1 MTPEETLDWLAQQH
15 FDQCREERP
24 IQDWI
29 RKMKSQ
35 LPEQP
40 DLDAICQDLQEK
52 TYSQAMRIAELEAQ
66 LAQLAVPQGHEQK
79 PVAWIVHDRVAPD
92 RLTFVEVKESLQ
104 TEVTPLCL
112 CHTTLVTESHKRTW
126 EGLTVGD
133 KMAFLVQDFGGN
145 RLDAMDWAEERLK
158 EKNNG

>member
-35 LPEQP
+35 LP
-40 DLDAICQDLQEK
+40 
-52 TYSQAMRIAELEAQ
+52 
-66 LAQLAVPQGHEQK
+66 PQ
-79 PVAWIVHDRVAPD
+79 
-92 RLTFVEVKESLQ
+92 
-104 TEVTPLCL
+104 
-112 CHTTLVTESHKRTW
+112 RTW
-126 EGLTVGD
+126 AGLTVSD
-133 KMAFLVQDFGGN
+133 KMAFLAQDFGGN

-158 EKNNG
+158 EKNT